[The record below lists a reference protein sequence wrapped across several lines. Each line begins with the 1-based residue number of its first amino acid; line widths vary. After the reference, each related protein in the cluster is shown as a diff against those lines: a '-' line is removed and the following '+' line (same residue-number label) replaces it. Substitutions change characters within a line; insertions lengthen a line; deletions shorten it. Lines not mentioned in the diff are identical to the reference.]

1 MKVSKKS
8 VTVGSVLTSIF
19 VLVNSQVA
27 VIAAGENCYS
37 IQNSDSKNFC
47 LATAKNDPSYCYS
60 IQSSD
65 AKNMCLAYAKKEKS
79 YCYSIS
85 NSDSKNQCLGQF

>member
-8 VTVGSVLTSIF
+8 FTVGSVVTSMF
-19 VLVNSQVA
+19 VMVNSQVA

-47 LATAKNDPSYCYS
+47 LATSKNEASYCYS

-65 AKNMCLAYAKKEKS
+65 PKNMCLAHVKKEKS
-79 YCYSIS
+79 YCYSVS